1 VSSVRR
7 AAVLPFAVAF
17 GGILLASAPAWAT
30 VKANWTTPTDN
41 STFTTANPIDFAVSL
56 DRGAVLPDSAT
67 VTMSLAVPGPQP
79 GPFKVATST
88 GSQSASSLKFT
99 FTPAC
104 PNQSGSC
111 AAGSAPA
118 YNGRYTASVSGASV
132 PTRTVVLQIPPAAP
146 TGVTASAAGTHRVH
160 VAWDANDEPDL
171 TGYDVFTDDGGIV
184 ASNLPKD
191 QTYVEFDLP
200 STGYGGTHGYV
211 VRAHRLA
218 CSNCGDS
225 PGSDAQLDSPMSQPA
240 SVTFTEPGTDPSPS
254 PGTGGSTDTSGGYDN
269 GSGTNGNG
277 TGTTTGNG
285 GGGSKNGGGAT
296 DQNGDTYNSGN
307 DGGAFSSGT
316 KTSAQDQRT
325 AFGLTFKSFAPK
337 LGAPKLPPQ
346 PSFAGPTIGQ
356 LPEGTYNPTLPYGKR
371 TVTTNEKIASNSLTS
386 QFVDSLTTAFEG
398 RKLYRSIAI
407 ALLLLLAAGHLRL
420 WLRHPDAT

>member
-1 VSSVRR
+1 
-7 AAVLPFAVAF
+7 VLPFAIAF
-17 GGILLASAPAWAT
+17 GGVLLASAPAWAT
-30 VKANWTTPTDN
+30 VKATWTTPTDN
-41 STFTTANPIDFAVSL
+41 STFTTTTPIDFAVSL
-56 DRGAVLPDSAT
+56 DRGSVLPDSAAT
-67 VTMSLAVPGPQP
+67 YLAIAVPGPTP
-79 GPFKVATST
+79 GPFRVDSSTS
-88 GSQSASSLKFT
+88 SSDRDLKFT

-104 PNQSGSC
+104 PNQTGSC

-118 YNGRYTASVSGASV
+118 YNGRYTATVSGGTTTS
-132 PTRTVVLQIPPAAP
+132 RTVVLQIPPAAP

-160 VAWDANDEPDL
+160 VAWDANREPDL
-171 TGYDVFTDDGGIV
+171 TGYDVFTDDGAIV
-184 ASNLPKD
+184 AANLPKD
-191 QTYVEFDLP
+191 QTSVEFDLP

-218 CSNCGDS
+218 CANCSG
-225 PGSDAQLDSPMSQPA
+225 PGSDAQLDSPMSQPG
-240 SVTFTEPGTDPSPS
+240 SVTFTEAGTDPSPS
-254 PGTGGSTDTSGGYDN
+254 PGPGGSTDSTGGYDGGN
-269 GSGTNGNG
+269 SNGNG
-277 TGTTTGNG
+277 TGTSNGNG
-285 GGGSKNGGGAT
+285 SGSTKNGGGAT

-346 PSFAGPTIGQ
+346 PKFAGPTIGQ

-371 TVTTNEKIASNSLTS
+371 SVTTSQKIASNSLTS

-407 ALLLLLAAGHLRL
+407 ALLLLLAAAHLRL